1 MPPRSARTSAK
12 PYVSVVLP
20 VHNEEECLEEE
31 LVRIRDGLDASPYT
45 WELVLVD
52 DASTDGSAAI
62 ADKFPW
68 IRRITFKNNR
78 GPGAARRVGS
88 QAARGQVVVWT
99 DADMTY
105 PNHEIAALDEGRG
118 DDEERGR
125 ARVARHLD
133 RLRLQV
139 RLASDADHALAAHFL
154 DS

>member
-62 ADKFPW
+62 ADKFSIVRG
-68 IRRITFKNNR
+68 IRTHGNHDPTELLTSIH
-78 GPGAARRVGS
+78 AAASGSIGSVRRPAFG
-88 QAARGQVVVWT
+88 
-99 DADMTY
+99 
-105 PNHEIAALDEGRG
+105 
-118 DDEERGR
+118 
-125 ARVARHLD
+125 
-133 RLRLQV
+133 
-139 RLASDADHALAAHFL
+139 
-154 DS
+154 